1 MRSSVLITLC
11 IGIGLSVGATALFL
25 FPQAFGLNPTP
36 EPQIKTSGKALIG
49 GPFSLINQ
57 NGKRVS
63 EKTYAGKF
71 MLVFFGYTS
80 CPDICPA
87 QLQVMSLGLKALGEQ
102 AKRIQ
107 PIFITIDPERDTV
120 AAMAKFVSG
129 FSKQLVGLTGTAEE
143 IRAIGKNYRIFYS
156 KIKNTSSDQNYL
168 MEHTTIIYL
177 MNERGEYVRHFSFGV
192 KPDELAAELKKLL

>member
-1 MRSSVLITLC
+1 MRSSLLITFC
-11 IGIGLSVGATALFL
+11 IGIGLLVGATALLL

-49 GPFSLINQ
+49 GPFSLIDQ
-57 NGKRVS
+57 DGKRVS

-80 CPDICPA
+80 CPAVCPA
-87 QLQVMSLGLKALGEQ
+87 QLQVMSLGLDALGEQ

-107 PIFITIDPERDTV
+107 PIFITIDPARDTV
-120 AAMAKFVSG
+120 AAMARFVSG
-129 FSKQLVGLTGTAEE
+129 FSDRLVGLTGTADE
-143 IRAIGKNYRIFYS
+143 IKAVGKNYRIFYS
-156 KIKNTSSDQNYL
+156 KVKNSNSAKNYL

-177 MNERGEYVRHFSFGV
+177 MNERGEYVRHFSYGV
-192 KPDELAAELKKLL
+192 KPDELAAELKKYL